1 MTVTAALVAA
11 VVPLGV
17 VDPAWAVDPPETVVP
32 PIEVVPPGAVDTFIP
47 VVSPRA
53 VDPAREVESPIAVVP
68 PDAVEPTAAVDATV
82 LPATVVEPS
91 DGAIL
96 VPVTAAVEAP
106 AAVVGADVAA
116 GVPPSHVNWAIAVEE
131 S

>member
-11 VVPLGV
+11 VVPLDA
-17 VDPAWAVDPPETVVP
+17 VDPAWPVDPLGAVVP
-32 PIEVVPPGAVDTFIP
+32 PIGVVPSGAVDTFMP

-82 LPATVVEPS
+82 LPPTVVEPS
-91 DGAIL
+91 DGPIL
-96 VPVTAAVEAP
+96 VTVTAAVEAP
-106 AAVVGADVAA
+106 AVAGADVAA